1 VSLNNKRN
9 THIRPLLAGRIRPY
23 RRPPRPCEDRPSG
36 PDLRISHLPKEIAE
50 DSCVNQPHAEDCLEV
65 LDELRRVDAAFR
77 LATDGIETIQRSL
90 QDLDARLLLLEDPPA
105 PDITAHTAY
114 FDQAVHMIDRTVET
128 TEFDGA
134 RLLDGT
140 WSVTLADAG
149 GKGVRVL
156 RIRPLAAR
164 DLGNARIGGFLTSF
178 TSHAAALPPASP
190 SQADGPARH
199 RAVLRCAILQVAAV
213 REQVAVFR
221 REAVTPLIQTLEVT
235 AENTQA
241 SHQAGIDSDFAHQ
254 VGNLTRLDA
263 LVQDLQGGL
272 TSKLADKNVQDDF
285 PSATSGK
292 TFSGLTLSHD
302 DSAISDPSDNTP
314 HH

>member
-1 VSLNNKRN
+1 MNKRN

-23 RRPPRPCEDRPSG
+23 RRPPRPSEDRSSG
-36 PDLRISHLPKEIAE
+36 PDLRISHLPKEITE
-50 DSCVNQPHAEDCLEV
+50 ESHVNQPHAEDCLEV
-65 LDELRRVDAAFR
+65 LDELRRVDAALR
-77 LATDGIETIQRSL
+77 LATDGIESIQRIL
-90 QDLDARLLLLEDPPA
+90 QDLSTRLPQPEDSSES
-105 PDITAHTAY
+105 DIAAHTTY
-114 FDQAVHMIDRTVET
+114 FDEVVHRIDRIVET
-128 TEFDGA
+128 TEFDGV
-134 RLLDGT
+134 RLLDGA
-140 WSVTLADAG
+140 WSVTLADAA

-164 DLGNARIGGFLTSF
+164 DLGHSRIGGFLTSF
-178 TSHAAALPPASP
+178 ASHTAVLPPASP
-190 SQADGPARH
+190 SQADGPARR
-199 RAVLRCAILQVAAV
+199 RAVLRCAILQVAAL
-213 REQVAVFR
+213 REQVAVFQ

-235 AENTQA
+235 VENTQA

-285 PSATSGK
+285 SSASSGK
-292 TFSGLTLSHD
+292 TFSGLTLSRD